1 MKKKKKETAL
11 GGILFK
17 EKKRSKVQLW
27 GCLSRL
33 MCLGI
38 GLGGFGGVTLQS

>member
-1 MKKKKKETAL
+1 MKKKRETAL
-11 GGILFK
+11 GGTYLRK
-17 EKKRSKVQLW
+17 KKRSKVQLW